1 MGYNGT
7 MNRNTR
13 PRALRMIVLLL
24 AFALLWG
31 GLALSANWAGMVLPA
46 AAQEESATEPAATEP
61 AAEAEDDETPLDT
74 SAEPLPALS
83 PTPTLPLAPSP
94 TVTVTLDLTP
104 TLEVR
109 SLPLQQGTETP
120 TIQPPVVSLT
130 ATIAAR
136 MTATADARLALT
148 PSPTPTP
155 DATRQPSLNADEL
168 LDRRIAQ
175 IINRMTVAERV
186 GQLLV
191 VEFQGSD
198 AGPQSDIAELIRDF
212 HVGGVVLRPR
222 NDNFSNSDPNAPREI
237 ATLAN
242 QLQALAYGVNLTGE
256 QALNPPALLIDRPD
270 ALSFSL
276 LQQQSPPLPLLI
288 GVEQMGDGIPTSAL
302 RSGFTG
308 LPSQMA
314 LGATWNPTLA
324 EQMGRLVGEE
334 LAAVGINLLIGPNLD
349 VLEQPRPTL
358 VGELGIHMFGGDA
371 YWVGE
376 MGRAYVKGVHAGG
389 QGQVA
394 TIARHF
400 PGQGGTDRHPH
411 EEVATVQKSLNDLR
425 RTDLLP
431 FDRVTQ
437 QASSIL
443 RLDGDPGS
451 TDGLMSSHIRY
462 SGLQGTRERTPP
474 ISLAQD
480 LSTIL
485 GLSEF
490 TAWRQSGGVMM
501 SDALGVPSIR
511 RYYDPT
517 LSEFPRRRVA
527 LDAFLAGNDLLFL
540 SGFDVN
546 GDWAVSKTQVQEI
559 ATFFQERYV
568 SDSEF
573 ASRVDRSLR
582 RILRLKL
589 RLYDKEDTASAT
601 AILPTTPSLSTI
613 LVKSEDLRGLA
624 SPARN
629 DLRATVVQVAREAVT
644 ILHPDPQSLADP
656 LPPAPQS
663 DERLLIFSDS
673 RLVRECERCP
683 AQQAIAPRS
692 LEEAMLRL
700 YGPSA
705 TGQLRPEQ
713 VTSLT
718 FAQLSAV
725 LNEDAAPADV
735 TNVEGLINQA
745 DWLIFVMLDVDVEN
759 YPSSDVVKQFLRQ
772 QGDRLRGKRVIVLA
786 MNAPYFLDA
795 TEISKLTAYLALYS
809 KEQPFIDAAVHTLFR
824 AAPALGHA
832 PVSVPGT
839 RYSNLLDRLEPDP
852 EQSIQLLLLNGALEA
867 AQPVVGGNSN
877 QSIQADLAVGDV
889 VEVGTGVIVDRN
901 GNPVPDGTLVNFRL
915 IYEGQELALP
925 VDPVPTRGG
934 VARIQVPLE
943 RADTLRISASS
954 VGAVVSTIVMVSTG
968 SDAGI
973 AFVNPEP
980 PAALL
985 PSPQPNAPLNQTPAI
1000 PPAASPNLLP
1010 AEAAQAGE
1018 LVESLTMPEAVP
1030 RPTFSRVDPVTLA
1043 LALITQ
1049 LVALALLLIVLV
1061 RVMPRGM
1068 LVYRLLWALL
1078 VGWIFYIF
1086 YGLGL
1091 FPGSAWL
1098 QMTLYPWGV
1107 IPVVFIGMLLP
1118 LVWLQLRLE

>member
-1 MGYNGT
+1 
-7 MNRNTR
+7 
-13 PRALRMIVLLL
+13 V
-24 AFALLWG
+24 
-31 GLALSANWAGMVLPA
+31 
-46 AAQEESATEPAATEP
+46 
-61 AAEAEDDETPLDT
+61 T
-74 SAEPLPALS
+74 S
-83 PTPTLPLAPSP
+83 
-94 TVTVTLDLTP
+94 TLDSTP

-109 SLPLQQGTETP
+109 TLPLQEGTETP

-136 MTATADARLALT
+136 MTATAEARRALT

-155 DATRQPSLNADEL
+155 DATRQPALSADEL
-168 LDRRIAQ
+168 LDRRISQ
-175 IINRMTVAERV
+175 IINRMSVAERV

-198 AGPQSDIAELIRDF
+198 AGPQSDIAELIQDF
-212 HVGGVVLRPR
+212 HVGGVVLRPQ
-222 NDNFSNSDPNAPREI
+222 NENFSNSDPNAPREI

-242 QLQALAYGVNLTGE
+242 QLQALAHGITLTGE
-256 QALNPPALLIDRPD
+256 QALNPPPLLIDRPD

-288 GVEQMGDGIPTSAL
+288 GAEQMGDGIPTSAL
-302 RSGFTG
+302 RAGFTG

-314 LGATWNPTLA
+314 LGATWNPGLV
-324 EQMGRLVGEE
+324 EQVGRLVGEE

-349 VLEQPRPTL
+349 VLEQPRPNL
-358 VGELGIHMFGGDA
+358 VGGLGIHMFGGDSF
-371 YWVGE
+371 WVGE
-376 MGRAYVKGVHAGG
+376 MGRAYVTGVHTGG

-411 EEVATVQKSLNDLR
+411 EEVATVQKSLNELR

-480 LSTIL
+480 LNTIL

-490 TAWRQSGGVMM
+490 TNWRQNGGVMM

-540 SGFDVN
+540 SGFDVG
-546 GDWAVSKTQVQEI
+546 GDWAISKTHVREI
-559 ATFFQERYV
+559 ATFFQERYT
-568 SDSEF
+568 SDPEF

-589 RLYDKEDTASAT
+589 RLYDKEDTSSAT
-601 AILPTTPSLSTI
+601 AILPTPPTRSAI
-613 LVKSEDLRGLA
+613 LVKSDDLRNLA
-624 SPARN
+624 SPARG
-629 DLRATVVQVAREAVT
+629 DLRAVPAQVAREAVT

-673 RLVRECERCP
+673 RLVRECDRCP
-683 AQQAIAPRS
+683 AEQAIAPRS

-713 VTSLT
+713 LTSLS

-725 LNEDAAPADV
+725 LNENASPGDV
-735 TNVEGLINQA
+735 INVEALINQA
-745 DWLIFVMLDVDVEN
+745 DWLLFLMLDVDVEN

-786 MNAPYFLDA
+786 LNAPYFLDA
-795 TEISKLTAYLALYS
+795 TEISKLTAYLGLYS
-809 KEQPFIDAAVHTLFR
+809 KDQPFIDAAVHTLFR

-832 PVSVPGT
+832 PVSVSGT

-852 EQSIQLLLLNGALEA
+852 DQSIRLLLLNGALES
-867 AQPVVGGNSN
+867 AQSVSGGDGS

-954 VGAVVSTIVMVSTG
+954 VGAVLSTIVLVSTG

-973 AFVNPEP
+973 AFVNPEL
-980 PAALL
+980 PAAVA
-985 PSPQPNAPLNQTPAI
+985 PSPQPDALPDQTPSTVQTA
-1000 PPAASPNLLP
+1000 PPAFIP
-1010 AEAAQAGE
+1010 ADVGQAVEPVQGQAA
-1018 LVESLTMPEAVP
+1018 PETLP
-1030 RPTFSRVDPVTLA
+1030 RPVISRVDPVTLA
-1043 LALITQ
+1043 LALVTQ

-1068 LVYRLLWALL
+1068 LVYRLLWALV
-1078 VGWIFYIF
+1078 VGWLFYIF
-1086 YGLGL
+1086 YGLGII
-1091 FPGSAWL
+1091 PGSAWL

-1118 LVWLQLRLE
+1118 LVWLQLRME